1 MSTLH
6 TSTSPKPLAKQLQ
19 AREAVLLIFCDPL
32 PEQYARLWHLSDH
45 EWQQLLHWL
54 DTSGLAL
61 YFLDRVLELKL
72 NDLLPRAVMAR
83 LQQNLIDNTERLRGM
98 VDESIEI
105 QREFQSANLSY
116 AILKGFSSGR
126 IRYQSCSCD
135 RS

>member
-6 TSTSPKPLAKQLQ
+6 TSASPKPLAKKLQ

-32 PEQYARLWHLSDH
+32 PEQYARLWQLSDH

-61 YFLDRVLELKL
+61 YFLDRVLELQL
-72 NDLLPRAVMAR
+72 NDLLPRSVMAR

-98 VDESIEI
+98 VEI
-105 QREFQSANLSY
+105 
-116 AILKGFSSGR
+116 GR
-126 IRYQSCSCD
+126 AHV
-135 RS
+135 